1 MPYLTAQPAPL
12 CCGTNDR
19 NERIRVVHVINSFE
33 FGGAEAMLCNLLVRC
48 DRARFDPFV
57 VALID
62 DMTTAAPIID
72 AKIPLVNM
80 GMRPGIP
87 DPLGIERLG
96 RHLRRLRPAIVQT
109 WMDHSNL
116 IAGLAARMAPRTK
129 VVWGVHHSHHVAG
142 LTKRST
148 LMTVSA
154 CAMLS
159 RRLPD
164 RIVYCSEHSRHMYEQ
179 DGFAE
184 ERGVVIPNGFDTDRF
199 RPDDAARKAIRR
211 EIGVNENTILIGLVA
226 RYDPLK
232 DHETFLRAAAILAET
247 HSDVHFLLCGANVN
261 RNNIELLGRIKSLRI
276 NERHVH
282 LLGPRHDVPRVNA
295 AIDVMTS
302 SSISEAFPLVVG
314 EAMSCGVPCVVTDVG
329 DSSLIVGETGI
340 VIPPRDPRAM
350 ASAWRKMLAMEPMV
364 RRRLGMQAR
373 ARVRER
379 FDLDAVTRR
388 YESLYENMLSQ
399 PTAFRASGERAI
411 EHNIQRMELSHG
423 R

>member
-1 MPYLTAQPAPL
+1 MPPPPAQPAPPPRRVH
-12 CCGTNDR
+12 NR
-19 NERIRVVHVINSFE
+19 SERLRIVHVINSFE

-72 AKIPLVNM
+72 AEIPLVNM

-116 IAGLAARMAPRTK
+116 IGGLAARMASRAK

-164 RIVYCSEHSRHMYEQ
+164 RIVYCSEHSRRMYEK

-184 ERGVVIPNGFDTDRF
+184 ERGVMIPNGFDTGRF
-199 RPDDAARKAIRR
+199 RPDDDARKDIRR
-211 EIGVNENTILIGLVA
+211 EICVGENAILVGLVA

-247 HSDVHFLLCGANVN
+247 HGDVHFLLCGANVD
-261 RNNIELLGRIKSLRI
+261 RNNIELVSRIKALRI
-276 NERHVH
+276 NERRVH
-282 LLGPRHDVPRVNA
+282 LLGPRHDVPRVSA
-295 AIDVMTS
+295 AVDVMTS
-302 SSISEAFPLVVG
+302 SSISEAFLLVVG

-329 DSSLIVGETGI
+329 DSALIVGETGT
-340 VIPPRDPRAM
+340 VVPPRDSRAM
-350 ASAWRKMLAMEPMV
+350 ATSWREMLAM
-364 RRRLGMQAR
+364 
-373 ARVRER
+373 
-379 FDLDAVTRR
+379 
-388 YESLYENMLSQ
+388 
-399 PTAFRASGERAI
+399 
-411 EHNIQRMELSHG
+411 
-423 R
+423 